1 MKNRIITY
9 ILLGVLGVLPLTSCS
24 DYLDKMPDDQLTLE
38 NVFSNRGNLE
48 RWLSYLYSV
57 MPEFYIYD
65 GPDAIGDELAPSV
78 GWESQGFKAIQ
89 YQNGN
94 WTPISP
100 GVVTYWDKYPKAIRQ
115 AYTLI
120 KYAHPLSDVS
130 EKEINY
136 MKAECRFFI
145 AYYHAMMAMTYGAVP
160 IIREAAVELSGESL
174 LLKQEPFDVVVDWA
188 ANELLEASRQLPAS
202 YDEAN
207 KYGRITSLICLA
219 MRARLLTFAAS
230 DLVNPSPGKDMD
242 PEMQME

>member
-65 GPDAIGDELAPSV
+65 GPDAIADELAPSV

-94 WTPISP
+94 WT
-100 GVVTYWDKYPKAIRQ
+100 
-115 AYTLI
+115 
-120 KYAHPLSDVS
+120 LSV
-130 EKEINY
+130 
-136 MKAECRFFI
+136 
-145 AYYHAMMAMTYGAVP
+145 
-160 IIREAAVELSGESL
+160 RE
-174 LLKQEPFDVVVDWA
+174 
-188 ANELLEASRQLPAS
+188 
-202 YDEAN
+202 
-207 KYGRITSLICLA
+207 
-219 MRARLLTFAAS
+219 
-230 DLVNPSPGKDMD
+230 
-242 PEMQME
+242 

>member
-100 GVVTYWDKYPKAIRQ
+100 GVVTYWDKYPKAIR
-115 AYTLI
+115 
-120 KYAHPLSDVS
+120 
-130 EKEINY
+130 
-136 MKAECRFFI
+136 
-145 AYYHAMMAMTYGAVP
+145 HASFVRC
-160 IIREAAVELSGESL
+160 I
-174 LLKQEPFDVVVDWA
+174 
-188 ANELLEASRQLPAS
+188 
-202 YDEAN
+202 
-207 KYGRITSLICLA
+207 
-219 MRARLLTFAAS
+219 
-230 DLVNPSPGKDMD
+230 
-242 PEMQME
+242 